1 MELLLVELVSMI
13 EKNCASKAEA
23 GKLIFFQLYKSETFN
38 KAEEENNLRKFL
50 EKFKKN
56 LDPKRPLKQKATIQQ
71 YIFALTAAL
80 EDKKSA
86 TLIPSYRETTV
97 LPAVI
102 QERMRLVSEKIS
114 ADLIENITSR
124 CT

>member
-1 MELLLVELVSMI
+1 MEPLLVELVSMI

-38 KAEEENNLRKFL
+38 KEEEENNLRKFL

-56 LDPKRPLKQKATIQQ
+56 LYPKRSLKQKATIQQ

-102 QERMRLVSEKIS
+102 HERMRLVSEKIS
-114 ADLIENITSR
+114 TDLIEKIG
-124 CT
+124 